1 MGWDRIL
8 LCVCALLLMEGT
20 YAATYD
26 MEKCDYAGFLDVPE
40 GAPVVVNGGVLTT
53 TPVPNPCSIVFRA
66 TNPEHILTI
75 DITILNLIDCSITLN
90 FIYGSDVETFRC
102 GTRNPGKIYTNM
114 RQITV
119 NFLRGPQ
126 VSSYKFQFLLTSTK
140 PVPDYTWGQLQSII
154 RLALSWGL
162 CLVSSS
168 LLLVVAI
175 LKIKNKKKGNKKDMK
190 LEDYEPTSG
199 NFQKNTARASKRAQK
214 SPRLGNRS
222 DGFGHR
228 RRKSEGRSDGE
239 YEDSR
244 DQEHRPACV
253 TWSHCLLSLRSA
265 SRQSLYA

>member
-1 MGWDRIL
+1 M
-8 LCVCALLLMEGT
+8 CVCALLLLEGT

-40 GAPVVVNGGVLTT
+40 GAPVVVNGGVLTST
-53 TPVPNPCSIVFRA
+53 AVPNPCSIVFRA

-140 PVPDYTWGQLQSII
+140 PVPII
-154 RLALSWGL
+154 PGDNSNPSEVGL
-162 CLVSSS
+162 IVGIVSGVFVM
-168 LLLVVAI
+168 LLVVAI
-175 LKIKNKKKGNKKDMK
+175 L
-190 LEDYEPTSG
+190 
-199 NFQKNTARASKRAQK
+199 AVCCHRRAQK
-214 SPRLGNRS
+214 AKILYKANQTKKPLDQQGRPATSVGFTNDAVQNGYTHESSPRA
-222 DGFGHR
+222 
-228 RRKSEGRSDGE
+228 K
-239 YEDSR
+239 
-244 DQEHRPACV
+244 
-253 TWSHCLLSLRSA
+253 TKLLSENNGSSSPRA
-265 SRQSLYA
+265 KTEPFSR